1 MLKRFWLG
9 LTQVVTI
16 VVLATFVL
24 WTLKPQWL
32 PASFSKWVSH
42 ERATPALDTNAT
54 LKPSQAPRNVA
65 GLSYHDAVASALP
78 SVVKIYT
85 SRTLSKSPYNDPV
98 LNQLFNQN
106 QQPQEQNGLGS
117 GVIIDP
123 QGYIVTNYHVIQN
136 ADQIEV
142 ALSDGQRVP
151 ATLVG
156 TDPESDIAVLKIN
169 GGQLPHITLGHDD
182 ELKVGDVV
190 LAIGNPFGVGQSV
203 TMGIVSALHRD
214 QLGINTFENFIQT
227 DAAINRGNSGGALVD
242 SNGHLVGINTAI
254 LTDPS
259 GQNEGNVGVGFA
271 IPVSTM
277 QEVAESI
284 IKTGEFSR
292 GYIGVSSQNVTPEMA
307 RTFNLPSIDG
317 VIIANVRGDGPAGQA
332 GVQVGDILTQV
343 NDTPIKDTRS
353 MLAEIAKLK
362 PGTTAS
368 LKLLRNGQ
376 NMSLTVTIAKRPNTA
391 IK

>member
-32 PASFSKWVSH
+32 PASFAKWVSH
-42 ERATPALDTNAT
+42 ERATPALDANAT

-78 SVVKIYT
+78 SVVKIHT
-85 SRTLSKSPYNDPV
+85 SRTLSKSPYNDPA

-362 PGTTAS
+362 PSTTAN

-376 NMSLTVTIAKRPNTA
+376 NMSLTVTIAKRPDTA